1 LKPCSMR
8 YTGRPRPIPGD
19 SSTRSMN
26 KVHRRDVLE
35 RASELVRRNRAA
47 PGIDRL
53 TIQQVERY
61 GVDRLLDQLA
71 AALKDGGNRPLPAEI
86 LEQPRGGWG

>member
-1 LKPCSMR
+1 LKPCGMR

-35 RASELVRRNRAA
+35 HAWELVRRNRGA